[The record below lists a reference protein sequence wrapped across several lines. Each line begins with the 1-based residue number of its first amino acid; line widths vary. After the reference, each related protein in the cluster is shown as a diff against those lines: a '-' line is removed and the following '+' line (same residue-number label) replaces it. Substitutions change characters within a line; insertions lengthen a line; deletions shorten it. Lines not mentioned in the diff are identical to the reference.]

1 MLQSCASVFAFSLG
15 FVAVVPAFAA
25 IVPIAISQQV
35 SASGGV
41 GCLAPDRPCTP
52 PGAEFSFSA
61 SNTQPG
67 PYSVNK
73 TGQAAV
79 SAGPFFFNRQLFADA
94 QVQQTSDETINS
106 MSLDMSTVSEISG
119 DGVATL
125 VAGNVEGVNYYSFE
139 FNLTNHSLVHLTGSA
154 GFEFPQ
160 QPSFGSASA
169 DSGFLLTG
177 DLGSSWTRPTSW
189 PASLTRHSLSIPEP
203 TCSLRLPIR
212 ATTPTTRLI
221 LTILLTQARA

>member
-79 SAGPFFFNRQLFADA
+79 SAGLFFQQAALRRRTGAADFRR
-94 QVQQTSDETINS
+94 NGK
-106 MSLDMSTVSEISG
+106 LH
-119 DGVATL
+119 
-125 VAGNVEGVNYYSFE
+125 VAGHVYGKR
-139 FNLTNHSLVHLTGSA
+139 NL
-154 GFEFPQ
+154 
-160 QPSFGSASA
+160 
-169 DSGFLLTG
+169 
-177 DLGSSWTRPTSW
+177 W
-189 PASLTRHSLSIPEP
+189 
-203 TCSLRLPIR
+203 
-212 ATTPTTRLI
+212 
-221 LTILLTQARA
+221 